1 MSKRRIYYLDVAK
14 AFGIFAVYFG
24 HLGTVGGHGYFFAFY
39 SVPLFFF
46 LAGCTEA
53 LAAKQSLGS
62 AIRKKVHSILLPW
75 AVFAALSLLI
85 FVITGDSIS
94 GSRKQLRLIAM
105 GCVRNSFFAGALWF
119 LTCLF
124 VISVF
129 FSILTTFLPRW
140 IVVGI
145 FGLMYAFS
153 TSGIVINPLSDP
165 KWGWNLDS
173 AMAYGLYYVLGYIG
187 FKYLDNFI
195 HMEKKWLVHLCGG
208 VIVLLTFGLF
218 WGINV
223 FQYMVVNS
231 IMSIISVLLT
241 NMVVICAAI
250 YMSSWFEDIQL
261 LHEIGKNTLY
271 LCGGEYITKQLI
283 TSGLETFGIVVDFKT
298 PLAVYVYIAGVLL
311 IGLYV
316 IAPQLKWLIGK
327 LGIIK

>member
-1 MSKRRIYYLDVAK
+1 M
-14 AFGIFAVYFG
+14 
-24 HLGTVGGHGYFFAFY
+24 
-39 SVPLFFF
+39 
-46 LAGCTEA
+46 
-53 LAAKQSLGS
+53 
-62 AIRKKVHSILLPW
+62 
-75 AVFAALSLLI
+75 
-85 FVITGDSIS
+85 IT
-94 GSRKQLRLIAM
+94 
-105 GCVRNSFFAGALWF
+105 
-119 LTCLF
+119 
-124 VISVF
+124 
-129 FSILTTFLPRW
+129 
-140 IVVGI
+140 
-145 FGLMYAFS
+145 
-153 TSGIVINPLSDP
+153 PLSDP
-165 KWGWNLDS
+165 KWVWNLDS

-187 FKYLDNFI
+187 FKYLDKFI

-208 VIVLLTFGLF
+208 VTVLLTVGLF

-223 FQYMVVNS
+223 FQYMVVNN

-316 IAPQLKWLIGK
+316 IVPQLKWLIGK
-327 LGIIK
+327 LGIIKEN